1 MNRLIR
7 RAYGSIIKIG
17 AYNCLEVLR
26 FIPSDISR
34 PIIINKDKEYSKLLD
49 TMLQSTV
56 WTLYH
61 PHGIK
66 YVTTSSSTLTVGEH
80 DQIVLYR
87 SCNLFEN
94 IGNSNHFQPFFFTK
108 LFTNINLCPMSS
120 TWEYFIYDVMPF
132 VQLCKTH
139 HGSTIY

>member
-17 AYNCLEVLR
+17 TYNCLEVLR

-49 TMLQSTV
+49 TIDRLNP
-56 WTLYH
+56 L
-61 PHGIK
+61 P
-66 YVTTSSSTLTVGEH
+66 SSW
-80 DQIVLYR
+80 DQIRDHVFINVDRWRTSEALYCIGPVTYSR
-87 SCNLFEN
+87 ISVILIISNLFFPKTF
-94 IGNSNHFQPFFFTK
+94 HKHQ
-108 LFTNINLCPMSS
+108 PMSS